1 MICSR
6 LTSLESGIRASPE
19 RGSAADAD
27 SGLTEKVMDDT
38 VTPHAPTSTGARFG
52 ERADVGARLG
62 ERVRALRVSA
72 GLTQT
77 QLAGERFSKEYIS
90 QIERGK
96 TRPTDAT
103 IAWLAE
109 RLGVDPALLAS
120 GISTD
125 QRTKVDAALTRAEAL
140 SAAHRYDEAVDAY
153 RDVRLELGGAGTGHL
168 ELRAATGEAWA
179 LQEVG
184 EVKEAIDL
192 LLRARDLVE
201 RDGHSDLER
210 ADVLYR
216 LAVCR
221 YKLSSLSTA
230 IALFDEAL
238 ALAERSGLPCD
249 LFRSDILQRRSRCH
263 RRLRDYSAA
272 HDDVERA
279 LELAQDLGDR
289 AAIANA
295 YFQASLLSQR
305 EGHYVLSRNYAQR
318 AKELYDGL
326 NDERNV
332 GRLLL
337 MLGGLTLLLGDED
350 NAVEHLKASYSRALD
365 TDSHADAAQALEGI
379 ARVHLNRGEYD
390 QAEGLARKALDLLRG
405 REDYLHEVCP
415 SQLVLGRAL
424 MERGQLEEAE
434 ACFRAA
440 DAAAEQLASIS
451 HRTEAWVALGDLAAR
466 QGRDRDAARLYRNAA
481 EALQEIRF

>member
-1 MICSR
+1 MFE
-6 LTSLESGIRASPE
+6 TA
-19 RGSAADAD
+19 
-27 SGLTEKVMDDT
+27 
-38 VTPHAPTSTGARFG
+38 TPLAPGTT
-52 ERADVGARLG
+52 GARLG
-62 ERVRALRVSA
+62 ERVRALRASA
-72 GLTQT
+72 GITQT

-96 TRPTDAT
+96 TRPTAST

-109 RLGVDPALLAS
+109 RLGVDPAFLSSGVSTEERAKVEAQLA
-120 GISTD
+120 
-125 QRTKVDAALTRAEAL
+125 RAEAL
-140 SAAHRYDEAVDAY
+140 SVAHEYDAALAAY
-153 RDVRLELGGAGTGHL
+153 RDIRTDVEGTGARML
-168 ELRAATGEAWA
+168 EFRALAGEAWA
-179 LQEVG
+179 LQEAG
-184 EVKEAIDL
+184 QVKEAIDL
-192 LLRARDLVE
+192 LVRARELSESPDF
-201 RDGHSDLER
+201 SDIER

-221 YKLSSLSTA
+221 YKLSSISTA

-238 ALAERSGLPCD
+238 SLAERSGLPCG
-249 LFRSDILQRRSRCH
+249 LLRSDILQRRSRCH
-263 RRLRDYSAA
+263 RRLRDYVAA

-279 LELAQDLGDR
+279 LELAQDMGDR

-295 YFQASLLSQR
+295 YFQASLVSQR
-305 EGHYVLSRNYAQR
+305 QGHYVLSRGYAQR
-318 AKELYDGL
+318 AKELYQQL

-350 NAVEHLKASYSRALD
+350 NAVEHLKASYSSALD
-365 TDSHADAAQALEGI
+365 TDSPADAAQALEGI
-379 ARVHLNRGEYD
+379 AKVHLSRGEYD
-390 QAEGLARKALDLLRG
+390 QADSLARNALELLQG

-424 MERGQLEEAE
+424 MERGRLDEAE
-434 ACFRAA
+434 ECFRAA

-466 QGRDRDAARLYRNAA
+466 RGHDRDAARLYRNAA

>member
-1 MICSR
+1 MYE
-6 LTSLESGIRASPE
+6 TA
-19 RGSAADAD
+19 
-27 SGLTEKVMDDT
+27 
-38 VTPHAPTSTGARFG
+38 TPLAPTTT
-52 ERADVGARLG
+52 GARLG

-77 QLAGERFSKEYIS
+77 QLAGTRFSKEYIS

-96 TRPTDAT
+96 TRPTEST
-103 IAWLAE
+103 VAWLAD
-109 RLGVDPALLAS
+109 RLGVDPVLLSS
-120 GISTD
+120 GISTED
-125 QRTKVDAALTRAEAL
+125 RAKLEASLTRAEAL
-140 SAAHRYDEAVDAY
+140 SAAQQYDDAVEAY
-153 RDVRLELGGAGTGHL
+153 REIRPSVEGTATRSL
-168 ELRAATGEAWA
+168 ELRLLTGEAWA

-184 EVKEAIDL
+184 QVKEAIEL
-192 LLRARDLVE
+192 LLRAREIVE
-201 RDGHSDLER
+201 RDGSSDLDL

-221 YKLSSLSTA
+221 YKLSSVSTA

-238 ALAERSGLPCD
+238 SLAERSSLPCD
-249 LFRSDILQRRSRCH
+249 LLRSDILQRRSRCH
-263 RRLRDYSAA
+263 RRLRDYVAA

-279 LELAQDLGDR
+279 LELAQELGDR

-295 YFQASLLSQR
+295 YFQASLVAQR
-305 EGHYVLSRNYAQR
+305 QGHYVLSRSYAQR
-318 AKELYDGL
+318 AKELYQQL

-337 MLGGLTLLLGDED
+337 MLGGLTLLLGDEE
-350 NAVEHLKASYSRALD
+350 NAVEQLKASYSRALD
-365 TDSHADAAQALEGI
+365 TDSPADAAQALEGI

-390 QAEGLARKALDLLRG
+390 QAEGLARNALELLDG

-424 MERGQLEEAE
+424 LERGRLDEAE
-434 ACFRAA
+434 ECFRAA

-466 QGRDRDAARLYRNAA
+466 RGSDREAARLYRNAA

>member
-1 MICSR
+1 M
-6 LTSLESGIRASPE
+6 
-19 RGSAADAD
+19 
-27 SGLTEKVMDDT
+27 
-38 VTPHAPTSTGARFG
+38 
-52 ERADVGARLG
+52 
-62 ERVRALRVSA
+62 A
-72 GLTQT
+72 GT
-77 QLAGERFSKEYIS
+77 RFSKEYIS

-96 TRPTDAT
+96 TRPTEST
-103 IAWLAE
+103 VAWLAD
-109 RLGVDPALLAS
+109 RLGVDPVLLSS
-120 GISTD
+120 GISTED
-125 QRTKVDAALTRAEAL
+125 RANLEATLTRAEAL
-140 SAAHRYDEAVDAY
+140 SAAQQYDDAVEAY
-153 RDVRLELGGAGTGHL
+153 REIRPSVEGTATRSL
-168 ELRAATGEAWA
+168 ELRLLTGEAWA

-184 EVKEAIDL
+184 QVKEAIDL
-192 LLRARDLVE
+192 LLRAREIVE
-201 RDGHSDLER
+201 RGGFSDLDL

-221 YKLSSLSTA
+221 YKLSSVSTA

-238 ALAERSGLPCD
+238 SLAERSSLPCD
-249 LFRSDILQRRSRCH
+249 LLRSDILQRRSRCH
-263 RRLRDYSAA
+263 RRLRDYVAA

-279 LELAQDLGDR
+279 LELAQELGDR

-295 YFQASLLSQR
+295 YFQASLVAQR
-305 EGHYVLSRNYAQR
+305 QGHYVLSRSYAQR
-318 AKELYDGL
+318 AKELYQQL

-337 MLGGLTLLLGDED
+337 MLGGLTLLLGDEE
-350 NAVEHLKASYSRALD
+350 NAVEQLKASYSRALD
-365 TDSHADAAQALEGI
+365 TDSPADAAQALEGI

-390 QAEGLARKALDLLRG
+390 QAEGLARNALELLDG

-424 MERGQLEEAE
+424 LERGRLDEAE
-434 ACFRAA
+434 ECFRAA

-466 QGRDRDAARLYRNAA
+466 RGSDREAARLYRNAA

>member
-1 MICSR
+1 MYE
-6 LTSLESGIRASPE
+6 TA
-19 RGSAADAD
+19 
-27 SGLTEKVMDDT
+27 
-38 VTPHAPTSTGARFG
+38 TPLVPAKT
-52 ERADVGARLG
+52 GARLG
-62 ERVRALRVSA
+62 ERVRSLRVSA
-72 GLTQT
+72 GMTQT
-77 QLAGERFSKEYIS
+77 QLAGARFSKEYIS

-96 TRPTDAT
+96 TRPTEST
-103 IAWLAE
+103 VSWLAD
-109 RLGVDPALLAS
+109 RLGVDPVLLSS

-125 QRTKVDAALTRAEAL
+125 DTARLEALLTRAEAL
-140 SAAHRYDEAVDAY
+140 AAAQRYDDAVEAY
-153 RDVRLELGGAGTGHL
+153 REIRTKVEGATTRSL
-168 ELRAATGEAWA
+168 ELRLLTGEAWA

-184 EVKEAIDL
+184 QVKEAIEL
-192 LLRARDLVE
+192 LLRAREIVE
-201 RDGHSDLER
+201 RGAFSDLDL

-221 YKLSSLSTA
+221 YKLSSVSTA

-238 ALAERSGLPCD
+238 SLAERSDLPCD
-249 LFRSDILQRRSRCH
+249 LLRSDILQRRSRCH
-263 RRLRDYSAA
+263 RRLRDYVAA
-272 HDDVERA
+272 HGDVERA
-279 LELAQDLGDR
+279 LELAQELGDR

-295 YFQASLLSQR
+295 YFQASLVAQR
-305 EGHYVLSRNYAQR
+305 QGHYVLSRSYAQR
-318 AKELYDGL
+318 AKELYQQL

-337 MLGGLTLLLGDED
+337 MLGGLTLLLGDEES
-350 NAVEHLKASYSRALD
+350 AVEQLKASYSRALD
-365 TDSHADAAQALEGI
+365 TDSPADAAQALEGI

-390 QAEGLARKALDLLRG
+390 QAEGLARNALELLDG

-424 MERGQLEEAE
+424 LERGRLDEAE
-434 ACFRAA
+434 ECFRAA

-466 QGRDRDAARLYRNAA
+466 RGLDREAARLYRNAA

>member
-1 MICSR
+1 MHE
-6 LTSLESGIRASPE
+6 TA
-19 RGSAADAD
+19 
-27 SGLTEKVMDDT
+27 
-38 VTPHAPTSTGARFG
+38 TPLAPTATTS
-52 ERADVGARLG
+52 VRLG

-96 TRPTDAT
+96 TRPTEST
-103 IAWLAE
+103 IAWLAD
-109 RLGVDPALLAS
+109 RLGVDPALLSS

-125 QRTKVDAALTRAEAL
+125 ERVKVEASLARAEAL
-140 SAAHRYDEAVDAY
+140 SAAHRYDDAVAAY
-153 RDVRLELGGAGTGHL
+153 RGVRPSVELAGAWSL
-168 ELRAATGEAWA
+168 ELRALTGEAWA

-184 EVKEAIDL
+184 QVKEAIDL
-192 LLRARDLVE
+192 LLQARELVE
-201 RDGHSDLER
+201 RGGFSDLDL

-221 YKLSSLSTA
+221 YKLSSVSTA

-238 ALAERSGLPCD
+238 SLAERSGMPCD
-249 LFRSDILQRRSRCH
+249 LLRSDILQRRSRCH
-263 RRLRDYSAA
+263 RRLRDYVAA

-279 LELAQDLGDR
+279 LELAQELGDR
-289 AAIANA
+289 DAIANA
-295 YFQASLLSQR
+295 YFQASLVAQR
-305 EGHYVLSRNYAQR
+305 QGHYVLSRSYAQR
-318 AKELYDGL
+318 AKELYFQL

-337 MLGGLTLLLGDED
+337 MLGGLTLLLGDEES
-350 NAVEHLKASYSRALD
+350 AVEHLKASYSRALD
-365 TDSHADAAQALEGI
+365 TDSPADAAQALEGI

-390 QAEGLARKALDLLRG
+390 QAEGLARNALELLQG

-424 MERGQLEEAE
+424 LERGQLDEAE
-434 ACFRAA
+434 ECFRAA

-466 QGRDRDAARLYRNAA
+466 RGHDREAARLYRNAA

>member
-1 MICSR
+1 M
-6 LTSLESGIRASPE
+6 
-19 RGSAADAD
+19 
-27 SGLTEKVMDDT
+27 TEEVVHGT
-38 VTPHAPTSTGARFG
+38 VTLSAPSGA
-52 ERADVGARLG
+52 GARLG
-62 ERVRALRVSA
+62 ERVRTLRVSA

-96 TRPTDAT
+96 TRPTEAT
-103 IAWLAE
+103 VEWLAQ
-109 RLGVDPALLAS
+109 RLGVDPALLSS

-125 QRTKVDAALTRAEAL
+125 QRTKLESALARAEAL
-140 SAAHRYDEAVDAY
+140 SAAHRYEEAVDVY
-153 RDVRLELGGAGTGHL
+153 REVRSDAASMGGASLELGIL
-168 ELRAATGEAWA
+168 TGEAWA

-184 EVKEAIDL
+184 QVKEAIEL
-192 LLRARDLVE
+192 LLRAREIAE
-201 RDGHSDLER
+201 RDGHSDLEL

-230 IALFDEAL
+230 IALFDQAL
-238 ALAERSGLPCD
+238 TLAERSGLPCD
-249 LFRSDILQRRSRCH
+249 LLRSEILQRRSRCH
-263 RRLRDYSAA
+263 RLLRDYAAA

-289 AAIANA
+289 PAVANA
-295 YFQASLLSQR
+295 YFQASLLAQR
-305 EGHYVLSRNYAQR
+305 QGHYVLSRSYAQR
-318 AKELYDGL
+318 AKELYDAL

-350 NAVEHLKASYSRALD
+350 SAVVHLKASYSRALD
-365 TDSHADAAQALEGI
+365 SDSPADAAQALEGI
-379 ARVHLNRGEYD
+379 ARVHLNRGQYD
-390 QAEGLARKALDLLRG
+390 QAERLARQALDLLQG

-466 QGRDRDAARLYRNAA
+466 QGHDREAARLYRNAA

>member
-1 MICSR
+1 MHQ
-6 LTSLESGIRASPE
+6 TA
-19 RGSAADAD
+19 
-27 SGLTEKVMDDT
+27 
-38 VTPHAPTSTGARFG
+38 TPHPPTA
-52 ERADVGARLG
+52 GARLG
-62 ERVRALRVSA
+62 ERVRALRVAA
-72 GLTQT
+72 GITQT
-77 QLAGERFSKEYIS
+77 QLAGNRFSKEYIS

-96 TRPTDAT
+96 TRPTEST
-103 IAWLAE
+103 VAWLAAQ
-109 RLGVDPALLAS
+109 LGVDPTFLSFGVSTEERAKLEAQLDRADALVAS
-120 GISTD
+120 HAYE
-125 QRTKVDAALTRAEAL
+125 DAVL
-140 SAAHRYDEAVDAY
+140 AY
-153 RDVRLELGGAGTGHL
+153 REVGAGL
-168 ELRAATGEAWA
+168 EPSSARSLQLRALAGEAWA

-184 EVKEAIDL
+184 SVKEAMGL
-192 LLRARDLVE
+192 LVRARELSESTDF
-201 RDGHSDLER
+201 SDLDR

-221 YKLSSLSTA
+221 YKLSSISTA

-238 ALAERSGLPCD
+238 ALAERAGLPCD
-249 LFRSDILQRRSRCH
+249 LLRSDILQRRSRCH
-263 RRLRDYSAA
+263 RRLRDYVAA

-279 LELAQDLGDR
+279 LELAQEMGDR
-289 AAIANA
+289 EAIANA
-295 YFQASLLSQR
+295 YFQASLVAQR
-305 EGHYVLSRNYAQR
+305 QGHYVLSRSYAQR
-318 AKELYDGL
+318 AKELYQQL

-365 TDSHADAAQALEGI
+365 TDSPADAAQALEGI

-390 QAEGLARKALDLLRG
+390 QADSLARNALELLQG

-424 MERGQLEEAE
+424 LERGRLDEAE
-434 ACFRAA
+434 ECFRAA

-451 HRTEAWVALGDLAAR
+451 HRTEAWVALGDLAAKR
-466 QGRDRDAARLYRNAA
+466 GHDRDAARLYRNAA

>member
-1 MICSR
+1 MHE
-6 LTSLESGIRASPE
+6 TA
-19 RGSAADAD
+19 
-27 SGLTEKVMDDT
+27 
-38 VTPHAPTSTGARFG
+38 TPLAPTATTS
-52 ERADVGARLG
+52 ARLG

-96 TRPTDAT
+96 TRPTEST
-103 IAWLAE
+103 IAWLAD
-109 RLGVDPALLAS
+109 RLGVDPALLSS

-125 QRTKVDAALTRAEAL
+125 ERVKVEASLARAEAL
-140 SAAHRYDEAVDAY
+140 SAAHRYDDAVAAY
-153 RDVRLELGGAGTGHL
+153 RDVRPSVELAGAWSL
-168 ELRAATGEAWA
+168 ELRALTGEAWA

-184 EVKEAIDL
+184 QVKEAIDL
-192 LLRARDLVE
+192 LLQAKELVE
-201 RDGHSDLER
+201 RGGFSDLDL

-221 YKLSSLSTA
+221 YKLSSVSTA

-238 ALAERSGLPCD
+238 SLAERSGMPCD
-249 LFRSDILQRRSRCH
+249 LLRSDILQRRSRCH
-263 RRLRDYSAA
+263 RRLRDYVAA

-279 LELAQDLGDR
+279 LELAQELGDR
-289 AAIANA
+289 DAIANA
-295 YFQASLLSQR
+295 YFQASLVAQR
-305 EGHYVLSRNYAQR
+305 QGHYVLSRSYAQR
-318 AKELYDGL
+318 AKELYLQL

-337 MLGGLTLLLGDED
+337 MLGGLTLLLGDEES
-350 NAVEHLKASYSRALD
+350 AVEHLKASYSRALD
-365 TDSHADAAQALEGI
+365 TDSPADAAQALEGI

-390 QAEGLARKALDLLRG
+390 QAEGLARNALELLQG

-424 MERGQLEEAE
+424 LERGQLDEAE
-434 ACFRAA
+434 ECFRAA

-466 QGRDRDAARLYRNAA
+466 RGHDREAARLYRNAA

>member
-1 MICSR
+1 M
-6 LTSLESGIRASPE
+6 
-19 RGSAADAD
+19 
-27 SGLTEKVMDDT
+27 
-38 VTPHAPTSTGARFG
+38 
-52 ERADVGARLG
+52 
-62 ERVRALRVSA
+62 LRVSA

-77 QLAGERFSKEYIS
+77 QLAGDRFSKEYIS

-96 TRPTDAT
+96 TRPTEAT
-103 IAWLAE
+103 VAWLAE
-109 RLGVDPALLAS
+109 RLGVDPALVSS

-125 QRTKVDAALTRAEAL
+125 QRAKVDAVLARAEAL
-140 SAAHRYDEAVDAY
+140 SAAHRYEDALEAYEEA
-153 RDVRLELGGAGTGHL
+153 RAEMARTGAPSL
-168 ELRAATGEAWA
+168 ELRALAGEAWA

-184 EVKEAIDL
+184 QVKEAMAL
-192 LLRARDLVE
+192 LVRARELAE
-201 RDGHSDLER
+201 REGHSELEL

-249 LFRSDILQRRSRCH
+249 LLRSEILQRRSRCH
-263 RRLRDYSAA
+263 RRLRDYAAA

-279 LELAQDLGDR
+279 LELAQNLGDR

-305 EGHYVLSRNYAQR
+305 QGHYVLSRNYAQR
-318 AKELYDGL
+318 AKELYDQL

-337 MLGGLTLLLGDED
+337 MLGGLTLLLGDEE

-365 TDSHADAAQALEGI
+365 TDSPADAAQALEGI

-390 QAEGLARKALDLLRG
+390 QAEDLARKALALIDG
-405 REDYLHEVCP
+405 RDDYLHEVCP

-424 MERGQLEEAE
+424 MERGQLDEAE

-466 QGRDRDAARLYRNAA
+466 RGHDREAARLYRNAA

>member
-1 MICSR
+1 MYE
-6 LTSLESGIRASPE
+6 TA
-19 RGSAADAD
+19 
-27 SGLTEKVMDDT
+27 
-38 VTPHAPTSTGARFG
+38 TPLAPTT
-52 ERADVGARLG
+52 GARLG
-62 ERVRALRVSA
+62 ERVRTLRVSA

-77 QLAGERFSKEYIS
+77 QLAGTRFSKEYIS

-96 TRPTDAT
+96 TRPTEST
-103 IAWLAE
+103 VAWLAD
-109 RLGVDPALLAS
+109 RLGVDPVLLSS
-120 GISTD
+120 GISTED
-125 QRTKVDAALTRAEAL
+125 RANLEATLTRAEAL
-140 SAAHRYDEAVDAY
+140 SAAQQYDDAVEAY
-153 RDVRLELGGAGTGHL
+153 RQIRPSVEGTATRSL
-168 ELRAATGEAWA
+168 ELRLLTGEGWA

-184 EVKEAIDL
+184 QVKEAIDL
-192 LLRARDLVE
+192 LLRAREIVE
-201 RDGHSDLER
+201 RGGFSDLDL

-221 YKLSSLSTA
+221 YKLSSVSTA

-238 ALAERSGLPCD
+238 SLAERSSLPCD
-249 LFRSDILQRRSRCH
+249 LLRSDILQRRSRCH
-263 RRLRDYSAA
+263 RRLRDYVAA

-279 LELAQDLGDR
+279 LELAQELGDR
-289 AAIANA
+289 GAIANA
-295 YFQASLLSQR
+295 YFQASLVAQR
-305 EGHYVLSRNYAQR
+305 QGHYVLSRSYAQR
-318 AKELYDGL
+318 AKELYQQL

-337 MLGGLTLLLGDED
+337 MLGGLTLLLGDEES
-350 NAVEHLKASYSRALD
+350 AVEQLKASYSRALD
-365 TDSHADAAQALEGI
+365 TDSPADAAQALEGI

-390 QAEGLARKALDLLRG
+390 QAEDLARNALELLDG

-424 MERGQLEEAE
+424 LERGRLDEAE
-434 ACFRAA
+434 ECFRAA

-466 QGRDRDAARLYRNAA
+466 RGSDREAARLYRNAA

>member
-1 MICSR
+1 M
-6 LTSLESGIRASPE
+6 
-19 RGSAADAD
+19 
-27 SGLTEKVMDDT
+27 TEEVVHGT
-38 VTPHAPTSTGARFG
+38 VTLSAPSGA
-52 ERADVGARLG
+52 GARLG
-62 ERVRALRVSA
+62 ERVRTLRVSA

-96 TRPTDAT
+96 TRPTEAT
-103 IAWLAE
+103 VEWLAQ
-109 RLGVDPALLAS
+109 RLGVDPALLSS

-125 QRTKVDAALTRAEAL
+125 QRTKLESALARAEAL
-140 SAAHRYDEAVDAY
+140 SAAHRYEEAVDVY
-153 RDVRLELGGAGTGHL
+153 REVRSDVASMGGASLELGIL
-168 ELRAATGEAWA
+168 TGEAWA

-184 EVKEAIDL
+184 QVKEAIEL
-192 LLRARDLVE
+192 LLRAREIAE
-201 RDGHSDLER
+201 RDGHSDLEL

-230 IALFDEAL
+230 IALFDQAL
-238 ALAERSGLPCD
+238 TLAERSGLPCD
-249 LFRSDILQRRSRCH
+249 LLRSEILQRRSRCH
-263 RRLRDYSAA
+263 RLLRDYAAA

-289 AAIANA
+289 PAVANA
-295 YFQASLLSQR
+295 YFQASLLAQR
-305 EGHYVLSRNYAQR
+305 QGHYVLSRSYAQR
-318 AKELYDGL
+318 AKELYDAL

-350 NAVEHLKASYSRALD
+350 SAVVHLKASYSRALD
-365 TDSHADAAQALEGI
+365 SDSPADAAQALEGI

-390 QAEGLARKALDLLRG
+390 QAEGLARQALDLLQG

-466 QGRDRDAARLYRNAA
+466 QGHDREAARLYRNAA

>member
-1 MICSR
+1 
-6 LTSLESGIRASPE
+6 
-19 RGSAADAD
+19 
-27 SGLTEKVMDDT
+27 
-38 VTPHAPTSTGARFG
+38 
-52 ERADVGARLG
+52 
-62 ERVRALRVSA
+62 VSA

-96 TRPTDAT
+96 TRPTEAT
-103 IAWLAE
+103 VAWLAD
-109 RLGVDPALLAS
+109 RLGVDAALLSS
-120 GISTD
+120 GISVD
-125 QRTKVDAALTRAEAL
+125 DRSKVEAAIARAETL
-140 SAAHRYDEAVDAY
+140 SSAQRYDDAVEAY
-153 RDVRLELGGAGTGHL
+153 RDARPEVARTGSRSL
-168 ELRAATGEAWA
+168 ELRVLTGEAWA

-184 EVKEAIDL
+184 QVKEAIEL
-192 LLRARDLVE
+192 LQRARAIVE
-201 RDGHSDLER
+201 QAAYSDLEL

-221 YKLSSLSTA
+221 YKLSSVSTA

-249 LFRSDILQRRSRCH
+249 LLRSDILQRRSRCH
-263 RRLRDYSAA
+263 RRLRDYVAA

-279 LELAQDLGDR
+279 LELAEDVGDR
-289 AAIANA
+289 SAVANA

-305 EGHYVLSRNYAQR
+305 QGHYVLSRSYAQR
-318 AKELYDGL
+318 AKEIYDAL
-326 NDERNV
+326 KDERNV

-350 NAVEHLKASYSRALD
+350 AAVEHLKASYSRALD
-365 TDSHADAAQALEGI
+365 TDSPADAAQALEGI

-390 QAEGLARKALDLLRG
+390 QAEGLARRALDLLQG

-466 QGRDRDAARLYRNAA
+466 QGHDREAARLYRNAA